1 MGIFEEQLEQRRRAD
16 AQGLDDAIREL
27 AAAATRQRGPVG
39 SDSGQ
44 QLEGAIRQVLQF
56 YHVKTREV
64 PANVK
69 TLEDRLEYLCR
80 P

>member
-27 AAAATRQRGPVG
+27 AAAATRQRGPAG

-44 QLEGAIRQVLQF
+44 
-56 YHVKTREV
+56 
-64 PANVK
+64 
-69 TLEDRLEYLCR
+69 RL
-80 P
+80 